1 MRTFKFI
8 FVFIVLLSGLSFAQ
22 HPRDMKFAPLDFNPP
37 EPVRFEIDN
46 GIVVYF
52 LEDHQ
57 LPVMTV
63 SAYFHGGTV
72 QDTKDKAG
80 LSNITAT
87 LLRSGGA
94 GPRTPDKIDSD
105 LDFVGISLNSS
116 AGDEYFAVNM
126 RLLKKD
132 TDTGFEILSDMLTK
146 PVFDSSKME
155 LELSNKL
162 DEIKR
167 QNDDPRDIGRR
178 VYYQTVYGD
187 HPYGLYPT
195 LQSINNIS
203 RDDVIDWFKKF
214 YNPDNC
220 IMAISGDMTVDELKS
235 TINKYFGD
243 WKKSNIKI
251 ENPAPAQQ
259 TYKPGLYYAEKNI
272 NQANFRFGFL
282 CMTDKN
288 PDRFA
293 FEVMNFALGGGG
305 FSSRLMQQ
313 VRTAAGLAYSVGSYF
328 YARPLG
334 GTLFG
339 YCLTKADQLSQSLK
353 MMMAIITEVK
363 ENGIT
368 KDEMELAKESIINGY
383 VFSYDTPSGLVNAIA
398 MLELGGFPSDQLQKD
413 LEQYQ
418 AVTLEKCNEVAKK
431 YLDLDKIALV
441 IVGSEK
447 EFDAPLD
454 SLSKAVFK
462 VPMEIK

>member
-1 MRTFKFI
+1 MKAI
-8 FVFIVLLSGLSFAQ
+8 KLILVFTVLLSGLSFAQ
-22 HPRDMKFAPLDFNPP
+22 HPRDMKFAPLAFDPP
-37 EPVRFEIDN
+37 EPVRFETDN
-46 GIVVYF
+46 GMVVYF

-57 LPVMTV
+57 LPVLTL
-63 SAYFHGGTV
+63 SAYFHGGKV

-80 LSNITAT
+80 LTDITAI
-87 LLRSGGA
+87 LLRTGGA
-94 GPRTPDKIDSD
+94 GKRTPDKIDED
-105 LDFVGISLNSS
+105 LDFVGISINSS
-116 AGDEYFAVNM
+116 AGDEYYSIDI

-132 TDTGFEILSDMLTK
+132 AETGFEILSDMLLK
-146 PVFDSSKME
+146 PLFDSAKLEM
-155 LELSNKL
+155 ELSNQK

-195 LQSINNIS
+195 LESISNIT
-203 RDDVIDWFKKF
+203 RDDVIAWHKKF

-220 IMAISGDMTVDELKS
+220 IMAISGDMTPDEIKA
-235 TINKYFGD
+235 TIDKYFGG

-251 ENPAPAQQ
+251 EKPAPAQM
-259 TYKPGLYYAEKNI
+259 TYKPGVYYAEKNI
-272 NQANFRFGFL
+272 NQANIRFGFL

-293 FEVMNFALGGGG
+293 MEVANFALGGGG
-305 FSSRLMQQ
+305 FSSRLLQQ
-313 VRTAAGLAYSVGSYF
+313 VRTASGLAYSVGSYF
-328 YARPLG
+328 YNRPLM

-339 YCLTKADQLSQSLK
+339 YCLTKANQISQAMD
-353 MMMAIITEVK
+353 MMMQIITEVK

-368 KDEMELAKESIINGY
+368 SEEMELAKESIINSY
-383 VFSYDTPSGLVNAIA
+383 VFSYDTPSRLVNARAI
-398 MLELGGFPSDQLQKD
+398 LELGGFPPDQLQKD

-431 YLDLDKIALV
+431 YLDLDNMAIV
-441 IVGSEK
+441 IVGIDK
-447 EFDAPLD
+447 LFDVPLD
-454 SLSKAVFK
+454 SLGSPVIK